1 MRGLPTVGGPGAAHS
16 VSTPRG
22 RCVAMCVCGNVRFSV
37 RHGFGFVAW
46 AWRPRLRAS
55 SSSMRSALRGPWG
68 PHGAA
73 WLRPCRASVLF
84 TPSRVLVG
92 TGIQAAGF
100 IAGRSCRMC

>member
-22 RCVAMCVCGNVRFSV
+22 RCVAMCVCGNVWFSV
-37 RHGFGFVAW
+37 LYGSGFVAW
-46 AWRPRLRAS
+46 ARRRRLRAT
-55 SSSMRSALRGPWG
+55 SSSMRGPWG

-73 WLRPCRASVLF
+73 WLRPCRASALF
-84 TPSRVLVG
+84 TPSRVLAG

-100 IAGRSCRMC
+100 IAGRSCRVC